1 MSKSFI
7 TGNFLA
13 GRESVFRHPDA
24 GGAPDGV
31 GPARLADAVAER
43 ETVLRRR
50 RQQYRAGVEG
60 SLAGAL
66 MIMIIAVN
74 VDFRPDAEFLIV
86 MPEQEVAI
94 IEEVQQTEHIER
106 PPPPPRPPVPI
117 EVPNDELL
125 DEEALALDAEIDF
138 DEPLDLPPPPPPA
151 AAQDDEPEI
160 FVVVEEMPEL
170 IGGIVSLQRAV
181 RYPEVAR
188 LAGIEGVVVVQLV
201 INEDGTPSDPIILR
215 SAGEILNDAAVEALL
230 KQRFKPGRQRGKPV
244 RVQMAFPVTFRLS

>member
-1 MSKSFI
+1 M
-7 TGNFLA
+7 A
-13 GRESVFRHPDA
+13 GRESVFRHLDS
-24 GGAPDGV
+24 GTAPDGV
-31 GPARLADAVAER
+31 GPSRLVGAVAER
-43 ETVLRRR
+43 ASLLYKR
-50 RQQYRAGVEG
+50 RQQYQARIEG
-60 SLAGAL
+60 SIAGAL
-66 MIMIIAVN
+66 LIMLVAVN
-74 VDFRPDAEFLIV
+74 LDFRPDAEFVIEV
-86 MPEQEVAI
+86 QEQDVAV
-94 IEEVQQTEHIER
+94 IEEIQQTEHIER

-151 AAQDDEPEI
+151 AVQDEEPEI

-170 IGGIVSLQRAV
+170 IGGVASLQSAV

-188 LAGIEGVVVVQLV
+188 LAGLEGVVVVQLV
-201 INEDGTPSDPIILR
+201 INEDGTPSNPIILR